1 MTAGGQLDVLESA
14 ELKEKL
20 SKFYEST
27 DGLDATLGQTNL
39 SGRADA
45 TDFAVTHLDMRQV
58 LLASHSE
65 ELAYLRKPS
74 QGTVILAARELEE
87 LKNRVMVLLHSAHDY
102 AVTSVFTTS
111 TCDPSNSTWESP
123 ISNLR

>member
-39 SGRADA
+39 RGRADA
-45 TDFAVTHLDMRQV
+45 TASRAAVTGEEEPGVRLIPRAARQMQSTRGMRIIDTALDTF
-58 LLASHSE
+58 
-65 ELAYLRKPS
+65 S
-74 QGTVILAARELEE
+74 QG
-87 LKNRVMVLLHSAHDY
+87 MVDG
-102 AVTSVFTTS
+102 
-111 TCDPSNSTWESP
+111 
-123 ISNLR
+123 